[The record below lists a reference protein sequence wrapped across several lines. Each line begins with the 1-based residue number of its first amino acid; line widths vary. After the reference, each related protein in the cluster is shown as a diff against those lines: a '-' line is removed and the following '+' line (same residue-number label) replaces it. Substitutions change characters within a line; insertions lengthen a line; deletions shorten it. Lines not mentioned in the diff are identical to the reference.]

1 MATTQVYANGDGT
14 TIGFS
19 FSFPYF
25 KTEDIKVELQEIN
38 PNGRFIS
45 SVVVTDFTVPTNN
58 PTQIQFNTLSASTN
72 YQTVLGAPL
81 AKHAVNQANTIRVKI
96 YRETNDNAVPST
108 FFSGSAVRAQDLNN
122 NFDQNLYLY
131 QELENEAVKA
141 DGGVVTGNIT
151 FDQVVTINKVPS
163 EGTDAVN
170 VAYLEQFAGG
180 DTATVNTTR
189 YREIAIQGQTT
200 VTVFPTFAVGNEVV
214 FINGVGLSKFIE
226 YSTPN
231 GSTVVFTTALRA
243 GDVIDV
249 ISYNNLLVVSGD
261 ASFDAPP
268 FSRNAFIATAGQT
281 VFVCTEEYTI
291 GKEQVFLNGVLLK
304 RNVDYTAINK
314 INVTLT
320 VVASAGD
327 LVEVHSVNY
336 IQSGVPETAADVKYT
351 YPGGVEQTVQT
362 RLEQYVSVKDFG
374 AVGDGV
380 TDDTAAIQAAL
391 NSLSDNDTLLFA
403 AGTYKIVSTGADPT
417 LIIPF
422 KKNLTLT
429 GGSFILTGSQD
440 LPDDDSFVQQGI
452 FTTADIAVGTSM
464 DNLTLR
470 DMQAEGQI
478 NDGSGVV
485 SDCYLILSRR
495 PGGSRYALGRCDGF
509 QMHNCKT
516 ENIKLCSVFGDN
528 VIITNN
534 SAVSNVRSNST
545 PPRNAAILI
554 NQFCSP
560 TSDLATTDT
569 ELSDVIVSNNSIVGF
584 GGGICNH
591 TYFNSGSSDRRFLSI
606 VCTGNQYRGYTN
618 AEVTANP
625 NLTRGHYGIYNASIR
640 KAVLDANTLQN
651 GWDMVIDFEYCSDVT
666 CSNNYILNGG
676 IKFFWADSSDNLV
689 ADNTIV
695 SNDVEYST
703 LLGMTGTQAG
713 RSNYVVSGNKFE
725 CKIPASISSTY
736 QPNVGFGA
744 NSNKVHVLNNT
755 FFDVGLYIPETT
767 YHYDTVIDGNVLYV
781 SYDADAG
788 VRSPFYVSCTGDTSI
803 INNQVIS
810 VEGTTQTGSTY
821 SLATVISNR
830 VNVSGINEDCRL
842 INFESNRIVGSP
854 WSINLSLSGTA
865 YVNGLYR
872 FVNNEYEGDFIHNQS
887 RSDNV
892 IYLYNNWRQDKAGN
906 YRQYPAYAPKL
917 AGTTPAI
924 YYLPEDI
931 ACQRGSMI
939 SLYEEATS
947 GSSGGVSEAIVYG
960 YVCTHI
966 GVPQSSL
973 SPTFSKISTIV

>member
-170 VAYLEQFAGG
+170 VAYLEQFVGG
-180 DTATVNTTR
+180 DSATVNTTR

-261 ASFDAPP
+261 ASFDVPP

-327 LVEVHSVNY
+327 LVEVHSGNY
-336 IQSGVPETAADVKYT
+336 IQSGVPETAAGVKYT
-351 YPGGVEQTVQT
+351 YPGGVEQTVQA

-374 AVGDGV
+374 AKGDGV
-380 TDDTAAIQAAL
+380 TDDTAAIQATIDAGGTVL
-391 NSLSDNDTLLFA
+391 IPKGDYLITSTLDIKSQTKSRVTLIGDGGVTRDTTLKFRPSTPGDTLIEQFA
-403 AGTYKIVSTGADPT
+403 SCTIEDIYFEGPGEATGTEEICIDYINAGTMRNSIIRGCFFRYFNKTGLNFSGQWTFTIDNCRFQSCGDRNDYKGY
-417 LIIPF
+417 
-422 KKNLTLT
+422 T
-429 GGSFILTGSQD
+429 GGIVWREAQATWS
-440 LPDDDSFVQQGI
+440 
-452 FTTADIAVGTSM
+452 TSG
-464 DNLTLR
+464 N
-470 DMQAEGQI
+470 
-478 NDGSGVV
+478 
-485 SDCYLILSRR
+485 
-495 PGGSRYALGRCDGF
+495 
-509 QMHNCKT
+509 
-516 ENIKLCSVFGDN
+516 
-528 VIITNN
+528 IITNCYFASCTHGFYAQ
-534 SAVSNVRSNST
+534 SAW
-545 PPRNAAILI
+545 
-554 NQFCSP
+554 
-560 TSDLATTDT
+560 
-569 ELSDVIVSNNSIVGF
+569 
-584 GGGICNH
+584 
-591 TYFNSGSSDRRFLSI
+591 
-606 VCTGNQYRGYTN
+606 
-618 AEVTANP
+618 
-625 NLTRGHYGIYNASIR
+625 NLTFINP
-640 KAVLDANTLQN
+640 V
-651 GWDMVIDFEYCSDVT
+651 FEYCT
-666 CSNNYILNGG
+666 YPFLR
-676 IKFFWADSSDNLV
+676 
-689 ADNTIV
+689 
-695 SNDVEYST
+695 
-703 LLGMTGTQAG
+703 TGAG
-713 RSNYVVSGNKFE
+713 TS
-725 CKIPASISSTY
+725 
-736 QPNVGFGA
+736 
-744 NSNKVHVLNNT
+744 
-755 FFDVGLYIPETT
+755 
-767 YHYDTVIDGNVLYV
+767 
-781 SYDADAG
+781 
-788 VRSPFYVSCTGDTSI
+788 TSI
-803 INNQVIS
+803 INPWYEANTNAPLIQGPLVVTGGRGNDFS
-810 VEGTTQTGSTY
+810 GATTDDITY
-821 SLATVISNR
+821 IDGDGIEFPATVSASSVASKFNKYERGTWTPGISDGTNAGSCNFSNATYEKFGTSVFVKASITGIDTTGLTSTGQLR
-830 VNVSGINEDCRL
+830 VTGLPFTTAATAGNLQYIPMVVSRITPDGA
-842 INFESNRIVGSP
+842 IVGVVR
-854 WSINLSLSGTA
+854 N
-865 YVNGLYR
+865 
-872 FVNNEYEGDFIHNQS
+872 
-887 RSDNV
+887 
-892 IYLYNNWRQDKAGN
+892 
-906 YRQYPAYAPKL
+906 
-917 AGTTPAI
+917 
-924 YYLPEDI
+924 
-931 ACQRGSMI
+931 
-939 SLYEEATS
+939 
-947 GSSGGVSEAIVYG
+947 GVSEIRLTNQTAAGTLTNSLVSSVIDTNAAIYLNFN
-960 YVCTHI
+960 YTA
-966 GVPQSSL
+966 
-973 SPTFSKISTIV
+973 